1 MIEGECRH
9 GLSPSAKPWHYGPA
23 MSSDLLMTPQVSVQ
37 VSRKSRAGTAV
48 MDNLADAKS
57 RLTKNPDKLFPL
69 AGVSGPRHR
78 IFLNQLIGRPADAR
92 HLSDGCL
99 AGSAP

>member
-48 MDNLADAKS
+48 VDSPAHAHARPAKI
-57 RLTKNPDKLFPL
+57 PPKLFQPARV
-69 AGVSGPRHR
+69 AGRRYRHL
-78 IFLNQLIGRPADAR
+78 IHPMIGRVADAR
-92 HLSDGCL
+92 HLPGGL
-99 AGSAP
+99 SA